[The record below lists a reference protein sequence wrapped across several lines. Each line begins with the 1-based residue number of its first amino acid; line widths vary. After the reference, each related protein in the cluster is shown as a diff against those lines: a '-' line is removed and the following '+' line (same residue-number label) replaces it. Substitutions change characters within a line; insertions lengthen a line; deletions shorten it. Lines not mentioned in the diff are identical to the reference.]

1 MRRPQVMNA
10 EHWRDMVVQ
19 FRRDLHRIP
28 ELGFSEVKTS
38 AYLRDRLAEMR
49 LIARPIAGT
58 GLLADI
64 VGERGPGRTV
74 ALRADMDGLPVQE
87 ETTLSFPSEHAG
99 VMHAC
104 GHDGHM
110 AMVLAA
116 ALRLQAARS
125 DYRGTVRVLFQP
137 SEERPPGGAVKMIA
151 EGALDGVDEIY
162 GLHVWSAQPTGTV
175 ELGEG
180 PQMANDDEFTIRIY
194 GRGGHGSEPEST
206 RDAALI
212 AAQTVVN
219 LQTIVSR
226 RVPARRPVVVTCG
239 TLAAGTA
246 FNIIAERAEITGT
259 VRTYDD
265 AMRARVE
272 TELRNIAV
280 RTAQM
285 VGARAEVE
293 YTHGYPAVVNHAAAV
308 AKWRAALVAETEVA
322 VRESEPKLAAEDFSY
337 YLQKVPGAFMFVGA
351 APTEGEPYPQHSSHL
366 EINEDALIVGTEAL
380 VRIALASL
388 V

>member
-1 MRRPQVMNA
+1 MNA
-10 EHWRDMVVQ
+10 DDWRAVVVQ

-28 ELGFSEVKTS
+28 ELGFSELKTS
-38 AYLRDRLAEMR
+38 AYLRDRLAEMG
-49 LIARPIAGT
+49 LSARPMAGT
-58 GLLADI
+58 GLIADI
-64 VGERGPGRTV
+64 AGGRGPGRTV

-87 ETTLSFPSEHAG
+87 ETTLSFPSQHQG

-104 GHDGHM
+104 GHDAHM

-116 ALRLQAARS
+116 ALRLQAARD

-137 SEERPPGGAVKMIA
+137 SEERPPGGALKMIA

-162 GLHVWSAQPTGTV
+162 GLHVWATQPTGTV
-175 ELGEG
+175 ALSEG
-180 PQMANDDEFTIRIY
+180 PQMANDDEFAIRIF

-212 AAQTVVN
+212 AAQTIVN

-226 RVPARRPVVVTCG
+226 RIPARRPVVVTCG
-239 TLAAGTA
+239 TISAGTA
-246 FNIIAERAEITGT
+246 FNIVAERAQITGT
-259 VRTYDD
+259 VRTYDE

-272 TELRNIAV
+272 TELRHIAV
-280 RTAQM
+280 TTAQL
-285 VGARAEVE
+285 VGADAEVV
-293 YTHGYPAVVNHAAAV
+293 YTHGYPAVVNHATAV
-308 AKWRAALVAETEVA
+308 SKWRDALAADQWIA
-322 VRESEPKLAAEDFSY
+322 VSESEPKLAAEDFSY

-351 APTEGEPYPQHSSHL
+351 APIEGEPYPQHSSHL
-366 EINEDALIVGTEAL
+366 EINEDALLVGTQAL
-380 VRIALASL
+380 VRIARVGL